1 MTEGFNS
8 HCSHGHC
15 WNLMISNETLVIL
28 HETHREHWDCTGNMD
43 ILESSELFLGVYGL
57 IFEPFPSEKKG
68 PSGGPFFDPSASSRQ
83 GFQARCRGAT
93 WLPDGLQIF
102 QIDPATT
109 PKIKAVFLPWKR
121 RSNWPLELEDH
132 WSCRVWGY
140 DLEAWH
146 LAGQREPTDL
156 RKTWGMDIPS
166 QFPKTWRKQSKTE
179 RNIPGSHLLGQF
191 CLQSYSTW
199 RNPTKSELA

>member
-8 HCSHGHC
+8 HCSHGHY
-15 WNLMISNETLVIL
+15 WNPMISNETLVIL
-28 HETHREHWDCTGNMD
+28 HETHREHWDCTGKMD

-57 IFEPFPSEKKG
+57 IFEQFPSEKKR
-68 PSGGPFFDPSASSRQ
+68 PLRRLLFWSICFFAPRISG
-83 GFQARCRGAT
+83 
-93 WLPDGLQIF
+93 
-102 QIDPATT
+102 
-109 PKIKAVFLPWKR
+109 KMR
-121 RSNWPLELEDH
+121 RSNLAPRWSNWPLELEDH

-146 LAGQREPTDL
+146 LAGQRLHWSEL
-156 RKTWGMDIPS
+156 KTWGMDIPS

-191 CLQSYSTW
+191 CRQSYSTW